1 MSSMTA
7 APTGATA
14 AASPWAAGSSPWAAG
29 ASPWAAGASP
39 WAAGAWGRVPAL
51 RAVQGL
57 ASGLHAAFIFFA
69 CFAFSDASPYD
80 LVAIPTIVL
89 WLALGIR
96 LHRGALPLVLLLLAY
111 LTAMGIALL
120 PYLNEPLS
128 VTWTVQLFYLAATCI
143 FFAMLYADDTQARI
157 EVALKAYTASCVLSA
172 GLGIVGYLQL
182 LGIEDLFYKYGRASG
197 TFQDPNVFGSFLT
210 LGALYLIHR
219 LLSGA
224 TRWPILSLLS
234 LVVVM
239 AGIFLSFSRG
249 SWGGTVVAVAVM
261 VVALYTTS
269 RSRALR
275 RRIVTL
281 GLVTIGFGA
290 VALAGLL
297 SIDSV
302 AQTFQTRA
310 AVTQDYDEG
319 ETGRFGNQ
327 IRGMGMLLE
336 EPLGLGPLRW
346 RQIFNLE
353 PHNSYIGSFANGGW
367 LAGAAFIAL
376 VAATSFVGFRL
387 MLRPSPYRAYAQIVF
402 PALLMFFLQAMQID
416 VEKWRHVYMMLGM
429 VWALEVARL
438 RAAPAPL
445 THPLPRRI
453 GGHPSVAAPSGA
465 GGAREKRIGGR
476 GEVSGTKVRP

>member
-1 MSSMTA
+1 MSFTTA
-7 APTGATA
+7 ALTGATGA
-14 AASPWAAGSSPWAAG
+14 APSR
-29 ASPWAAGASP
+29 

-51 RAVQGL
+51 RAVQAL
-57 ASGLHAAFIFFA
+57 ATGLHAAFIFFA

-96 LHRGALPLVLLLLAY
+96 LHRGAVPLVLLLLVY
-111 LTAMGIALL
+111 LAAIGIALV

-128 VTWTVQLFYLAATCI
+128 VTWTVQLAYLTVTCI
-143 FFAMLYADDTQARI
+143 FFAMLYADDTRARI

-172 GLGIVGYLQL
+172 ALGIVGYLQL

-210 LGALYLIHR
+210 LGALYLIHG
-219 LLSGA
+219 LLSGS
-224 TRWPILSLLS
+224 TRWPLLSLTS

-249 SWGGTVVAVAVM
+249 SWGGTVIAVAVM
-261 VVALYTTS
+261 IGALYATS
-269 RSRALR
+269 RSHALR

-281 GLVTIGFGA
+281 GLVTVGFGA

-302 AQTFQTRA
+302 AETFRTRA

-327 IRGMGMLLE
+327 IRGMGMMLE

-367 LAGAAFIAL
+367 LAGATFIAL
-376 VAATSFVGFRL
+376 VAATAFVGFRL

-402 PALLMFFLQAMQID
+402 PALLMFFLQALQID

-429 VWALEVARL
+429 VWALEAARL
-438 RAAPAPL
+438 RTLHPNL
-445 THPLPRRI
+445 TLPLPRRI
-453 GGHPSVAAPSGA
+453 AGHPGAASRAGTGGPREGMLGGGHESFG
-465 GGAREKRIGGR
+465 
-476 GEVSGTKVRP
+476 KVGS

>member
-29 ASPWAAGASP
+29 SSP

-249 SWGGTVVAVAVM
+249 SWGGTIVAVAVM

-445 THPLPRRI
+445 TLLLPRRI

>member
-1 MSSMTA
+1 
-7 APTGATA
+7 
-14 AASPWAAGSSPWAAG
+14 
-29 ASPWAAGASP
+29 
-39 WAAGAWGRVPAL
+39 
-51 RAVQGL
+51 
-57 ASGLHAAFIFFA
+57 
-69 CFAFSDASPYD
+69 
-80 LVAIPTIVL
+80 
-89 WLALGIR
+89 
-96 LHRGALPLVLLLLAY
+96 
-111 LTAMGIALL
+111 
-120 PYLNEPLS
+120 
-128 VTWTVQLFYLAATCI
+128 
-143 FFAMLYADDTQARI
+143 
-157 EVALKAYTASCVLSA
+157 
-172 GLGIVGYLQL
+172 
-182 LGIEDLFYKYGRASG
+182 
-197 TFQDPNVFGSFLT
+197 
-210 LGALYLIHR
+210 
-219 LLSGA
+219 
-224 TRWPILSLLS
+224 
-234 LVVVM
+234 
-239 AGIFLSFSRG
+239 
-249 SWGGTVVAVAVM
+249 
-261 VVALYTTS
+261 VALYTTS

-445 THPLPRRI
+445 TLLLPRRI

-465 GGAREKRIGGR
+465 GGAREKRVGGR